1 MFYLYRKIYTMKKI
15 LTLSLASLLVFSCSK
30 KQEAEPISP
39 NAPEITAVTNDS
51 ISEGEY
57 SYHPETTKLTWTAYK
72 TPEKVGVEGTFSD
85 YELTD
90 YHPAAIKEDVLN
102 GAKFKIN
109 SLSVN
114 TGDDSRDNLLK
125 TLFFGSMTSPEIE
138 GSFGQFNNSVVPVT
152 LKLNDHEVTKD
163 FKYTFYDNKIVIT
176 GTIDVLKD
184 FDIQKGFDLLHN
196 ECKLLHQDKTWTDV
210 SIEVI
215 TEL

>member
-1 MFYLYRKIYTMKKI
+1 MKKI
-15 LTLSLASLLVFSCSK
+15 LTLSIAGLLAFSCSK
-30 KQEAEPISP
+30 KQEAIPISGT
-39 NAPEITAVTNDS
+39 EQVITDS
-51 ISEGEY
+51 TSTAEY
-57 SYHPETTKLTWTAYK
+57 TYHPETTKLTWTAYK
-72 TPEKVGVEGTFSD
+72 TPEKVGVDGTFTE

-90 YHPAAIKEDVLN
+90 YKSSTIKEDVLS

-109 SLSVN
+109 SLTVS
-114 TGDDSRDNLLK
+114 TSDASRDNLLK

-138 GSFGQFNNSVVPVT
+138 GNFGEFNNDIVPVT

-176 GTIDVLKD
+176 GTIDILKD

-210 SIEVI
+210 SIEII